1 MTKHDIYVPIE
12 SPGDL
17 RILHALL
24 KEAGEPVN
32 ALDAYAMDNFGKYE
46 SGVDINTLNV
56 HNLAFWN
63 GRWILTS
70 VKGEKKITQEELR
83 RLLLPDSKYVGKWL
97 KGYGPHLM
105 YITSESAEGVLYG
118 YGLSTNGQWSD
129 YSTPGTVFCAFNS
142 EAKQRTREATYLE
155 VKDALIGQ
163 AKDRGFDKESFS
175 IKEAVH
181 PTFSRVTTE
190 GGSFVLETTNL
201 LSLYYGGI
209 TLFHEGKWAELKEEA
224 KFSEIKR
231 EMKTFTEHM
240 QDCVGATHP
249 LEIIL
254 HNLTSEEIEEE
265 VHIYAKEV
273 AKEAL
278 RNASS
283 HFDEKTS
290 LGQISINVITSES
303 NIPEI

>member
-56 HNLAFWN
+56 QNLSFWN

-70 VKGEKKITQEELR
+70 VKGKKKITQEELR

-97 KGYGPHLM
+97 KGNGPHLM

-118 YGLSTNGQWSD
+118 YGLNTHGQWSD
-129 YSTPGTVFCAFNS
+129 YSTPGTVFCAFNY

-163 AKDRGFDKESFS
+163 AKERGFDKESFS

-190 GGSFVLETTNL
+190 GGSFVLESTNL
-201 LSLYYGGI
+201 LSLFYGGV

-224 KFSEIKR
+224 KLSEVKR
-231 EMKTFTEHM
+231 EMKTLN
-240 QDCVGATHP
+240 G
-249 LEIIL
+249 
-254 HNLTSEEIEEE
+254 EEE
-265 VHIYAKEV
+265 HLTEILSRIRDILLPLVDSEH
-273 AKEAL
+273 
-278 RNASS
+278 SPCG
-283 HFDEKTS
+283 DM
-290 LGQISINVITSES
+290 LGCTVNSVSCVECLVKQIVKQYNKLDK
-303 NIPEI
+303 